1 MITFISGVPGSGKTY
16 YAVTIMKNDKN
27 RILTNIDI
35 KKDIEVCPFVW
46 ADYYKKISRIFKYK
60 ENADKAIKLAKR
72 FNIYGVSIYYDEC
85 HLELQKQ
92 NKIVIW
98 WLSWHRHISQ
108 TIYLITQSK
117 GTLAQVYRA
126 YPEIFVDAHPAT
138 KRMFGSVM
146 RYTEFASYKMGKDD
160 VIRKFSIKIDSK
172 IFEIYRTGASTKGTS
187 SLRNKVYLILAF
199 TAVPIVIFYFLF
211 TRFTPDKKS
220 DDNNQINHNTTLIQD
235 LNQTKENVKNYIVA
249 EIIGDYFSYEGWLF
263 PINEPKILH
272 LLKVPHMSH
281 KISSDYIRLKFE
293 EKYFSLFEKLLEI
306 KSI

>member
-46 ADYYKKISRIFKYK
+46 SDYYKKISRIFKYK

-138 KRMFGSVM
+138 KRIFGSVM

-160 VIRKFSIKIDSK
+160 VIRKFSIKIDPK
-172 IFEIYRTGASTKGTS
+172 IFEIYRTGASNKGTS

-199 TAVPIVIFYFLF
+199 TAVPILIFYFLF

-220 DDNNQINHNTTLIQD
+220 EDINQTTKNTTLIQD
-235 LNQTKENVKNYIVA
+235 LNDTKEDIKNYVSA
-249 EIIGDYFSYEGWLF
+249 EIIGNYFSYQGWLT
-263 PINEPKILH
+263 PLTDYHVRHILT
-272 LLKVPHMSH
+272 LPHKAH
-281 KISSDYIRLKFE
+281 NISSGYVRLRYEKSYITH
-293 EKYFSLFEKLLEI
+293 FSKLI
-306 KSI
+306 AGRGI